1 MARGTLRIYLGA
13 APGVG
18 KTFAMLNEGRRRR
31 DRGTDV
37 VVGVVETHGRE
48 KTAAQIGDLE
58 VVPRRTVDYRDAT
71 FEEMDVDAVLA
82 RRPGVALVDELA
94 HTNVPGSRNEKRWQD
109 VDELL
114 DAGIT
119 VISTLNIQHL
129 ESLNDVVE
137 RITGI
142 AQRETIPDEIV
153 RRADQI
159 ELVDMSPEAL
169 RRRMAHGNVY
179 PAERIDAALGNYFRV
194 GNLGAL
200 RELALLWVAD
210 RVEEALDA
218 YRRDQGIERPW
229 ETRERVV
236 VALTGA
242 EDDDRLVR
250 RAGRMAQRVKG
261 DLIAVH
267 VRSQDGLAAGSARAL
282 DRQRALVE
290 RLGGSFREVE
300 GEEVAQALVVA
311 ARSVN
316 ATQIVLGATR
326 RSRWRELTRGSVIN
340 AVIRASG
347 DDVDVHVI
355 SRERGAVPPRRRRR
369 PNALPRRRIAAG
381 AVLAA
386 VLLPALT
393 VVLAHLRDD
402 LGLPSVLLL
411 YLLAVVAVSAVG
423 GVWPALGAAV
433 AAFLLANWYF
443 TPPLYT
449 FTIGETENLLA
460 LTVFLLVAGT
470 VSGFV
475 SLAARRAAEGRR
487 ARADAETFARLA
499 GTTSVDELLESIRRV
514 FALDG
519 VTLWH
524 RAGETWTPEGVAGG
538 EVARDGRVLRVD
550 AAHELALGGRAVPGD
565 EQRLLDAFVAE
576 LASSIHIDELTAEA
590 SEAVELERAND
601 LRVAILSAVS
611 HDLRT
616 PLAGIKASVTSLLDD
631 EIDWPVSERDAF
643 LATIDEETDR
653 LDGLVGNLLDMSRLQ
668 TGALQIDAS
677 AIGLDEIVPAALRSL
692 GSRADAVEVDVAE
705 TLPRVHADPGLLERA
720 IANVVA
726 NALAHGGGAPVR
738 VVAGSAGDR
747 VDLRVVD
754 RGPGVTRDQHEGM
767 FVPFQRL
774 GDSAGVE
781 GVGLGLAV
789 ARGFVEAMGGVVE
802 VEDTPG
808 GGLTLIFRLEAAP

>member
-71 FEEMDVDAVLA
+71 FEEMDVDAVLT
-82 RRPGVALVDELA
+82 RRPAVALVDELA

-169 RRRMAHGNVY
+169 RRRMAHGNVN

-236 VALTGA
+236 VALAGA
-242 EDDDRLVR
+242 EDEDRLVR
-250 RAGRMAQRVKG
+250 RAGRMAQRVNG
-261 DLIAVH
+261 DLIAVY
-267 VRSQDGLAAGSARAL
+267 VRSQDGLAASSARAL

-369 PNALPRRRIAAG
+369 PTALPRRRIAAG
-381 AVLAA
+381 GVVAA

-393 VVLAHLRDD
+393 LVLAHLRDD
-402 LGLPSVLLL
+402 
-411 YLLAVVAVSAVG
+411 
-423 GVWPALGAAV
+423 
-433 AAFLLANWYF
+433 
-443 TPPLYT
+443 
-449 FTIGETENLLA
+449 
-460 LTVFLLVAGT
+460 
-470 VSGFV
+470 
-475 SLAARRAAEGRR
+475 R
-487 ARADAETFARLA
+487 
-499 GTTSVDELLESIRRV
+499 
-514 FALDG
+514 
-519 VTLWH
+519 
-524 RAGETWTPEGVAGG
+524 
-538 EVARDGRVLRVD
+538 
-550 AAHELALGGRAVPGD
+550 
-565 EQRLLDAFVAE
+565 Q
-576 LASSIHIDELTAEA
+576 
-590 SEAVELERAND
+590 
-601 LRVAILSAVS
+601 
-611 HDLRT
+611 
-616 PLAGIKASVTSLLDD
+616 
-631 EIDWPVSERDAF
+631 
-643 LATIDEETDR
+643 
-653 LDGLVGNLLDMSRLQ
+653 
-668 TGALQIDAS
+668 
-677 AIGLDEIVPAALRSL
+677 
-692 GSRADAVEVDVAE
+692 
-705 TLPRVHADPGLLERA
+705 
-720 IANVVA
+720 
-726 NALAHGGGAPVR
+726 
-738 VVAGSAGDR
+738 
-747 VDLRVVD
+747 
-754 RGPGVTRDQHEGM
+754 
-767 FVPFQRL
+767 
-774 GDSAGVE
+774 
-781 GVGLGLAV
+781 
-789 ARGFVEAMGGVVE
+789 E
-802 VEDTPG
+802 VEQ
-808 GGLTLIFRLEAAP
+808 